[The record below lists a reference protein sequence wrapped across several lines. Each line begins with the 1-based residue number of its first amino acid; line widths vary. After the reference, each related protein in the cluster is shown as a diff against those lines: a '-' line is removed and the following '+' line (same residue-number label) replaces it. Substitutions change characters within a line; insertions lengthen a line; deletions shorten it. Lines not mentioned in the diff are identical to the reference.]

1 MRNREILLR
10 ISEVSASVD
19 IVVVICLSSADIF
32 LSKLVFRTDGVFIK
46 LFDHRGVLWI
56 MGGILEMVES
66 FISKDQIRVLF
77 YPSVAEYEKCVENID
92 GRVVV
97 VGRENVWGAEAFV
110 ELPLE
115 FEDVKEKIRFGL
127 EGAIRNGMISDGDE
141 VVCISKLFS
150 NELDSFMRIRVEESQ
165 LNSGIYAFF
174 LSSKSGA
181 GVIRDVLELV
191 IELGRKGQN
200 GEPVGA
206 LFTVGDAGKVMN
218 KSCPLSYNPFEKSH
232 VNVGDSI
239 VKVMLK
245 EFSRLDGAFVI
256 SDEGKIV
263 SAYRYLEGSSDG
275 LNIPKGLGTRHMAG
289 AAITKDT
296 SAVSIVLSESDGL
309 IRCFKSGELVLEI
322 DPEAY

>member
-1 MRNREILLR
+1 
-10 ISEVSASVD
+10 
-19 IVVVICLSSADIF
+19 
-32 LSKLVFRTDGVFIK
+32 
-46 LFDHRGVLWI
+46 
-56 MGGILEMVES
+56 MVEG
-66 FISKDQIRVLF
+66 FISKDQVLVLL
-77 YPSVAEYEKCVENID
+77 YPSVAEYEKYVESID
-92 GRVVV
+92 RRVVV
-97 VGRENVWGAEAFV
+97 VGRENVWGAESFV

-115 FEDVKEKIRFGL
+115 FEDVKEKIRFSL

-165 LNSGIYAFF
+165 LNSGIYALF
-174 LSSKSGA
+174 LSSKSDA

-191 IELGRKGQN
+191 IELGKKGQN

-232 VNVGDSI
+232 VHVGDSI
-239 VKVMLK
+239 VNVMLK

-263 SAYRYLEGSSDG
+263 AAYRYLEASSEG
-275 LNIPKGLGTRHMAG
+275 INIPKGLGTRHMAG
-289 AAITKDT
+289 AAITKGT

-309 IRCFKSGELVLEI
+309 IRCFKSGELVLEV

>member
-1 MRNREILLR
+1 
-10 ISEVSASVD
+10 
-19 IVVVICLSSADIF
+19 
-32 LSKLVFRTDGVFIK
+32 
-46 LFDHRGVLWI
+46 
-56 MGGILEMVES
+56 MGGILERVED
-66 FISKDQIRVLF
+66 FISGEQVLVLF
-77 YPSVAEYEKCVENID
+77 YPSAAEYEKYVESV
-92 GRVVV
+92 GEGVVV
-97 VGRENVWGAEAFV
+97 VGRENVWGAEDFI

-115 FEDVKEKIRFGL
+115 FEDIKEKIRFGL
-127 EGAIRNGMISDGDE
+127 EGAIRNGMISDGDD

-150 NELDSFMRIRVEESQ
+150 NELDSIMKVRVEESQ

-174 LSSKSGA
+174 LNSKSDA

-191 IELGRKGQN
+191 IELGKKGQN

-232 VNVGDSI
+232 VHVGDSI
-239 VKVMLK
+239 VNVMLK

-263 SAYRYLEGSSDG
+263 SAYRYLEASSEG

-289 AAITKDT
+289 AAISKDT
-296 SAVSIVLSESDGL
+296 SAISVVLSESDGL
-309 IRCFKSGELVLEI
+309 VRCFKSGELVLEI